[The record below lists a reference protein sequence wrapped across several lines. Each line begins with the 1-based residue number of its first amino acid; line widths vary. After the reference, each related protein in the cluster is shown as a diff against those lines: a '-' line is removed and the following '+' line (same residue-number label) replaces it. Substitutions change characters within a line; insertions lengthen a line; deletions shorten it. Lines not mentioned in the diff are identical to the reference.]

1 MIGSIILLISSLITG
16 CETWELSYCASIVK
30 ETVVSLALSTV
41 ADAGIAPETLQE
53 RISIMIRDGAG
64 LSPCLL

>member
-1 MIGSIILLISSLITG
+1 MIGPIILLISSLITV

-30 ETVVSLALSTV
+30 ETVVSLAVSTF

-53 RISIMIRDGAG
+53 RISIMIRDGAS